1 MTQFNDHLLQ
11 IETCKNF
18 NDMLL
23 HLAKYFMNGDIF
35 VRQKNWEFKEFNR
48 LVNKYVVGFTG
59 KNLWIEQ
66 KKYAIGQT
74 FYSVLLQ

>member
-1 MTQFNDHLLQ
+1 
-11 IETCKNF
+11 
-18 NDMLL
+18 MLL

-35 VRQKNWEFKEFNR
+35 VRQKYWEFKEFNR

-66 KKYAIGQT
+66 KKIRHRANI
-74 FYSVLLQ
+74 L

>member
-1 MTQFNDHLLQ
+1 MAQFNDHLLQ

-48 LVNKYVVGFTG
+48 LVSKYVVSFIGR
-59 KNLWIEQ
+59 NLWTQ
-66 KKYAIGQT
+66 PKKYAIGRT
-74 FYSVLLQ
+74 FYCVLLQ